1 MCLKQEEELLRVLSQ
16 AGKNKMKKLK
26 TIKKKQSGRDV
37 SGRVSVRH
45 QGGEHKRYLRAVDFR
60 REKTDV
66 RARVIGI
73 EYDPNRTSD
82 IALVQYEDGEKRY
95 ILAPEGLKLN
105 DDVISGKEADIK
117 VGNAMPL
124 SQIPIGT
131 FVHNI
136 ELTPGRGGQ
145 MARAAGTSAMIAAH
159 EEGYVHLRLP
169 SKEVRKV
176 RSSGFATIGNLGNVD
191 WKNEVIGSAG
201 RKRHMGIRPTVRGV
215 AQNPRSHPHGGGEGR
230 TGIGMSTPK
239 TYKGRPAVGKTRRRN
254 KYSNKYILQRRK
266 K

>member
-1 MCLKQEEELLRVLSQ
+1 
-16 AGKNKMKKLK
+16 MKKLK

-45 QGGEHKRYLRAVDFR
+45 QGGQHKRYLRAVDFR
-60 REKTDV
+60 REKIDI
-66 RARVIGI
+66 RGRIIGI

-82 IALVQYEDGEKRY
+82 VALVQYDDGEKRY

-105 DDVISGKEADIK
+105 DVVISGKEADIK

-176 RSSGFATIGNLGNVD
+176 RSSGLATIGNLGNVD

-230 TGIGMSTPK
+230 TGIGMSIPK
-239 TYKGRPAVGKTRRRN
+239 TYAGRPAVGNPRRKN

>member
-1 MCLKQEEELLRVLSQ
+1 MQEEALLPRKLCR

-37 SGRVSVRH
+37 WGHVAVRH

-60 REKTDV
+60 REKTEI

-95 ILAPEGLKLN
+95 ILCPEGLKLN
-105 DDVISGKEADIK
+105 DVVISGKEVDIK

-176 RSSGFATIGNLGNVD
+176 RNSGFATIGNLGNID

-239 TYKGRPAVGKTRRRN
+239 TYAGRPAVGNTRRKN

>member
-1 MCLKQEEELLRVLSQ
+1 
-16 AGKNKMKKLK
+16 MKRLK
-26 TIKKKQSGRDV
+26 TIKKKKSGRDV
-37 SGRVSVRH
+37 SGQVSVRH

-60 REKTDV
+60 REKTDI
-66 RARVIGI
+66 RGRVIGI

-105 DDVISGKEADIK
+105 DIVISGAKADLK

-145 MARAAGTSAMIAAH
+145 MARSAGTSATVAAH
-159 EEGYVHLRLP
+159 EEGYVHLKLP

-176 RSSGFATIGNLGNVD
+176 RSSGMATIGNLGNVD

-230 TGIGMSTPK
+230 TGIGMPGPK
-239 TYKGRPAVGKTRRRN
+239 TYRGRPAVGKTRRKN
-254 KYSNKYILQRRK
+254 KYSDKYILQRRK

>member
-1 MCLKQEEELLRVLSQ
+1 MR
-16 AGKNKMKKLK
+16 KLK

-45 QGGEHKRYLRAVDFR
+45 QGGEQKRFLRAIDFR
-60 REKTDV
+60 RDKKNITGKV
-66 RARVIGI
+66 VGI

-82 IALVQYEDGEKRY
+82 IALIQYDDGEKRY

-105 DDVISGKEADIK
+105 DIVISGAQADLK

-136 ELTPGRGGQ
+136 EITPGRGGQ
-145 MARAAGTSAMIAAH
+145 MARSAGTSAAIAAH
-159 EEGYVHLRLP
+159 EDGYVHLRLP

-176 RSSGFATIGNLGNVD
+176 RSSGFATIGNLGNID

-230 TGIGMSTPK
+230 SGVGLKSPK
-239 TYKGRPAVGKTRRRN
+239 TYTGKKAVEKTRRKICDQN
-254 KYSNKYILQRRK
+254 MVKSVSNSSRICGAYLCCA
-266 K
+266 